1 MLISC
6 GSPDLEVGNIANSGA
21 RGYKVCVNGHF
32 RHFGSIH
39 GCLISVNL
47 ILLLSTSDTW
57 KSYFITAPREREGQE
72 RVVLYYRGNPE
83 SRKFS
88 YFCHFFMTLQ
98 LILFKMT
105 IIFINF
111 SLLSLDFD
119 CCLQTSCNWVDL
131 IEQTSRR
138 ESV

>member
-6 GSPDLEVGNIANSGA
+6 GSPDLDVGNIANSGA

-57 KSYFITAPREREGQE
+57 KSYFITAPREREG
-72 RVVLYYRGNPE
+72 
-83 SRKFS
+83 
-88 YFCHFFMTLQ
+88 
-98 LILFKMT
+98 
-105 IIFINF
+105 
-111 SLLSLDFD
+111 
-119 CCLQTSCNWVDL
+119 
-131 IEQTSRR
+131 
-138 ESV
+138 